1 MCRDKQMFALII
13 AIFLSV
19 ILITGWVFTDR
30 NVLDLITATPFS
42 EMNRTA
48 SAPAELPEFPEAVP
62 GLPDPGI
69 CLADGSCG

>member
-30 NVLDLITATPFS
+30 NVMDLITATPFS
-42 EMNRTA
+42 ELNRTA
-48 SAPAELPEFPEAVP
+48 SAPADPPELPGLIPE
-62 GLPDPGI
+62 LPDAGI
-69 CLADGSCG
+69 CSADGSCG